1 MADEDAAGL
10 ECLHLLV
17 WDLDTF
23 GVGGFVEF
31 GVDAESGPGG
41 GGADG
46 LDDHFVAGQRPSAP
60 VHGDVGEQ
68 PVLDLVKAP
77 G

>member
-46 LDDHFVAGQRPSAP
+46 FDDHFVAGQRPSAP